1 MGSDGPRR
9 RVDRELVRR
18 GLVASRDEAQRVIA
32 ERRVQVDGAPV
43 RKPATLV
50 LAGQRLV
57 VGGPPPRFVSRGGE
71 KLQGALDRFG
81 LDLTGMVV
89 LDAGIST
96 GGFADC
102 ALQAG
107 AARIIGVDVGY
118 GQLAERLRHDPRV
131 DLHER
136 TNVRHLD
143 AQTLGTDEVDV
154 LVADLSFISLTTVLP
169 VLLPLVR
176 QEGLAVVLVKP
187 QFEVGRERVGRGGI
201 VRGADD
207 WTYALD
213 RVAGAVERLAWR
225 MDDLVP
231 SPITGAAGNVEFLAL
246 LRPQGHRRWRQA
258 GRVDHRACG
267 PGGPGLRGGAG
278 GRYGPRG
285 PGRGGRMRIE
295 LVAHLA
301 RPGAVE
307 LVRSSLAILE
317 RSDTPAAS
325 AFPTVSAP
333 VPSLPTSGHPQ
344 HSPRRGGRDAQRSER
359 PPGLVISFGGDGT
372 FLRAARIA
380 REVDVPVIGVNVGRL
395 GFLAEIDPAH
405 RP

>member
-246 LRPQGHRRWRQA
+246 LRPQGT
-258 GRVDHRACG
+258 GD
-267 PGGPGLRGGAG
+267 G
-278 GRYGPRG
+278 GRPVGSII
-285 PGRGGRMRIE
+285 GRAVQE
-295 LVAHLA
+295 VLASVAVPEGDTALE
-301 RPGAVE
+301 GQEAV
-307 LVRSSLAILE
+307 
-317 RSDTPAAS
+317 
-325 AFPTVSAP
+325 
-333 VPSLPTSGHPQ
+333 
-344 HSPRRGGRDAQRSER
+344 DA
-359 PPGLVISFGGDGT
+359 
-372 FLRAARIA
+372 
-380 REVDVPVIGVNVGRL
+380 
-395 GFLAEIDPAH
+395 
-405 RP
+405 